1 MDTIYPVLMPSSL
14 AVGAT
19 LSVQDIADLIDHA
32 LLKPELTPDEVHN
45 AVTDLAGHRIWS
57 VCVRP
62 CDVRLAAAAI
72 AEVAGS
78 PTRVCTV
85 IGFPHGSTSTAAK
98 VAESRQALSDGA
110 TELDMVL
117 NIGRL
122 LGGRIED
129 VREDIAA
136 VVQVGHEAG
145 ALVKVIFE
153 TALLDENAKKAA
165 CAASEEAG
173 ADFVKTST
181 GFAGGGAT
189 IADVALM
196 RRECSERVQI
206 KASGGVRDI
215 DATLAMVA
223 QGVTRLGTSSTQALL
238 DGAAKRHDAGTL
250 RVPEPS
256 APHADHDMPSG
267 ARHPV
272 SDTY

>member
-1 MDTIYPVLMPSSL
+1 MPSSL
-14 AVGAT
+14 ACGDT
-19 LSVQDIADLIDHA
+19 LTVQDIADLIDHA
-32 LLKPELTPDEVHN
+32 LLKPELTPDEVER

-62 CDVRLAAAAI
+62 GDVAMAAAAI
-72 AEVAGS
+72 ASVQDS

-85 IGFPHGSTSTAAK
+85 IGFPHGSTSTVAK
-98 VAESRQALSDGA
+98 VAEARQALADGA

-122 LGGRIED
+122 LGGQVDD
-129 VREDIAA
+129 VRADIAA
-136 VVQVGHEAG
+136 VVEVGHDAG

-153 TALLDENAKKAA
+153 TVLLDEQAKIAA
-165 CAASEEAG
+165 CHTSEEAG

-189 IADVALM
+189 IADVKLM
-196 RRECSERVQI
+196 RAECSDKVAV

-215 DATLAMVA
+215 DTALAMVA
-223 QGVTRLGTSSTQALL
+223 QGVTRLGTSSTEALL
-238 DGAAKRHDAGTL
+238 DEAAQRHVAGTL
-250 RVPEPS
+250 TVPEPS
-256 APHADHDMPSG
+256 KAHRDSDDGLPSG

>member
-1 MDTIYPVLMPSSL
+1 MTYRIAPGTILSS
-14 AVGAT
+14 
-19 LSVQDIADLIDHA
+19 QDIADLIDHA
-32 LLKPELTPDEVHN
+32 LLKPDLTPASIAASVKE
-45 AVTDLAGHRIWS
+45 LAAQRIWS

-62 CDVRLAAAAI
+62 SDVGLAATTI
-72 AEVAGS
+72 AEIDGS

-85 IGFPHGSTSTAAK
+85 IGFPHGTTSTAAK
-98 VAESRQALSDGA
+98 VAEATQALADGA

-122 LGGRIED
+122 IGGQNDD
-129 VREDIAA
+129 VEADIAA
-136 VVQVGHEAG
+136 VVRVGHDAG

-153 TALLDENAKKAA
+153 TTLLDEKQKVAA
-165 CAASEEAG
+165 CQASESAG

-196 RRECSERVQI
+196 RRECSDTVQV

-215 DATLAMVA
+215 DAALAMVA

-238 DGAAKRHDAGTL
+238 AGATKREEAGTL
-250 RVPEPS
+250 VVPE
-256 APHADHDMPSG
+256 ATRTNDDQPSG
-267 ARHPV
+267 SRFPV